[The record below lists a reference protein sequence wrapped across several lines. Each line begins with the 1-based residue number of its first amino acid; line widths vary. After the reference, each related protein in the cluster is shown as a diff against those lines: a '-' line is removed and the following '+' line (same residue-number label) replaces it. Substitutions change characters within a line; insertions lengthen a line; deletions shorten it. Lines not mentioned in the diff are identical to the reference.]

1 MSNLSRTETKLTV
14 DAAIARFIN
23 ENPDD
28 YATESDSFDVD
39 DVPENCELVGPVSYE
54 RDILAGIVL
63 ARTLR
68 QYRDTLQGYKD
79 RVERQAA
86 WGKEKIQQIRDLE
99 LIVSQRETYIE
110 ELEGERDGLLER
122 VNELLAVSE
131 DLENKYKDEIKARL
145 DTQAKL
151 NERNL
156 DYNRAKTTVTDAA
169 NELDKINAL
178 LRTAIADTVRFIT
191 PHRTVA
197 DAYDDA
203 EEVLP
208 DPDLPLDIKVA
219 KLPEETEIYTAEE
232 LAQPLHEDCQW
243 VVDELRRLEPHLGG
257 YATCTHHAKFAI
269 LEWCL
274 SVAEKNLDELV
285 IFLNGK
291 KLYWD
296 DMTKDQF
303 LNLLDAI
310 GAQPP
315 KDDKEND

>member
-1 MSNLSRTETKLTV
+1 MTSTIYPNTDIVREIPPCGSLRGKNINVIPPDTIHLMMTVEQANKIKLALGGLV
-14 DAAIARFIN
+14 
-23 ENPDD
+23 
-28 YATESDSFDVD
+28 ESS
-39 DVPENCELVGPVSYE
+39 
-54 RDILAGIVL
+54 LAG
-63 ARTLR
+63 RT
-68 QYRDTLQGYKD
+68 K
-79 RVERQAA
+79 ERQAGVDA
-86 WGKEKIQQIRDLE
+86 IH
-99 LIVSQRETYIE
+99 LI
-110 ELEGERDGLLER
+110 
-122 VNELLAVSE
+122 N
-131 DLENKYKDEIKARL
+131 
-145 DTQAKL
+145 
-151 NERNL
+151 
-156 DYNRAKTTVTDAA
+156 
-169 NELDKINAL
+169 
-178 LRTAIADTVRFIT
+178 TAIADTVRFIT

-203 EEVLP
+203 EEEEVLP

-243 VVDELRRLEPHLGG
+243 LVDELRILEPHLDG
-257 YATCTHHAKFAI
+257 YAACTHHAKFAV

-274 SVAEKNLDELV
+274 SVADKNLDDLV

-315 KDDKEND
+315 KKAKEND